1 MEPVKEIRGGG
12 WEVKI
17 ATARFGDI
25 NIDESRIVRMKEGML
40 GFEHLKKYVLLI
52 PDEKIPFW
60 WFQSIEDG
68 AIAFVVI
75 SSLAVKP
82 DYAPVIAD
90 DNIKLL
96 KIAAPEDLVLLSAVT
111 IRHDPFK
118 VTANLKAPIVVNAA
132 RLLAKQIIL
141 LESDYPVQYPVTDS
155 KAIPEDKEN
164 GYDRK
169 KMISSAL
176 VASQAGC

>member
-1 MEPVKEIRGGG
+1 M
-12 WEVKI
+12 KI
-17 ATARFGDI
+17 STARFGDI

-60 WFQSIEDG
+60 WFQSVEDG

-75 SSLAVKP
+75 SSFAVKP

-96 KIAAPEDLVLLSAVT
+96 QISAPEDLVLLSVVT
-111 IRHDPFK
+111 IRHNPFK

-132 RLLAKQIIL
+132 GLLARQIIL
-141 LESDYPVQYPVTDS
+141 LESDYPVQYPVTDG
-155 KAIPEDKEN
+155 KTIPEDKKNVYE
-164 GYDRK
+164 RR
-169 KMISSAL
+169 KMISSVLPSLQTA
-176 VASQAGC
+176 CINC